1 MDNQKAKTMTSES
14 RSFGQIKPGTP
25 VNLYRL
31 ANCKGME
38 VSITDYGATLVALTV
53 TDKYGKPADVLLGYD
68 SLEEYIMGAGYFGC
82 IVGRYANRIARGCF
96 HIEDKQYLVTRN
108 ETRNHLHGGVRGFDK
123 VLWETIATDGDK
135 SQLQFSYLSK
145 DGEEGYPGNLW
156 VKVAYKVTEDNEL
169 RIDYLATTDQP
180 TILNLTNHAY
190 FNLAG
195 AGSADILE
203 HELFINADRFT
214 PVDKYLIPTGEL
226 RPVAGTPMDFTR
238 CTRIGAR
245 IGQND
250 HQLSVGQG
258 YDHNWVLNTNGRLSE
273 PAARVYDPGSGRIM
287 EVFTT
292 QPGLQFYTGN
302 FLNNHIKGKNG
313 KKYAY
318 RGGFCLEAQHFP
330 DSPNHPHFPST
341 LLEPGSVYAQTTV
354 YRFSVDSGLAQ
365 K

>member
-1 MDNQKAKTMTSES
+1 MNSQIEKAITTES
-14 RSFGQIKPGTP
+14 RSFGQINPGTP

-31 ANCKGME
+31 ANCNGME
-38 VSITDYGATLVALTV
+38 VDITNYGAAIVALRV
-53 TDKYGKPADVLLGYD
+53 ADRHGKPADIVLGYN
-68 SLEEYIMGAGYFGC
+68 SLEEYIKGTYYFGC

-96 HIEDKQYLVTRN
+96 HIEKKQYLVARN

-123 VLWETIATDGDK
+123 VPWETMATDDDK
-135 SQLQFSYLSK
+135 HELQFSYLSK

-156 VKVAYKVTEDNEL
+156 VTVAYQITKNNEL
-169 RIDYLATTDQP
+169 RIDYRATTDQP

-203 HELFINADRFT
+203 HELYLNADRFT
-214 PVDKYLIPTGEL
+214 PVSKHLIPTGEL

-245 IGQND
+245 IDQD
-250 HQLSVGQG
+250 HQQLSVGQG
-258 YDHNWVLNTNGRLSE
+258 YDHNWVLNTGGGLFE
-273 PAARVYDPGSGRIM
+273 PAARVYDPESGRIM

-292 QPGLQFYTGN
+292 QPGLQFYSGN
-302 FLNNHIKGKNG
+302 FLNNIKGKNG
-313 KKYAY
+313 ERYAY
-318 RGGFCLEAQHFP
+318 RSGFCLETQHFP

-341 LLEPGSVYAQTTV
+341 LLEPGSVYAQTTI
-354 YRFSVDSGLAQ
+354 YRFSVRL
-365 K
+365 